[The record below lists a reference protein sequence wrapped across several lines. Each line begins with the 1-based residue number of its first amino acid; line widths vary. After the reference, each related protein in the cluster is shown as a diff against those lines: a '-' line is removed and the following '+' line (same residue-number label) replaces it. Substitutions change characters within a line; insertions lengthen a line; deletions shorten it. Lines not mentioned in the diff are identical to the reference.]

1 MHGYVFGEHYRVLV
15 VNIVDLL
22 MNSLL
27 LLQKNYKS
35 WYCMPPTLV
44 DATSDDSKKRKA
56 TPGSLLQRKIPR
68 LDAGQ

>member
-1 MHGYVFGEHYRVLV
+1 
-15 VNIVDLL
+15 

-27 LLQKNYKS
+27 ILQKNYKS
-35 WYCMPPTLV
+35 WYCMPPTSV
-44 DATSDDSKKRKA
+44 DAASDDSKKWKT